1 LFRFGYFTNTGMP
14 NNPPAQ
20 DLVAS
25 AARYSLGQCATLAC
39 LLEVSIPKPGNVH
52 RGADF
57 EDVSFYH
64 FAAAAVAIA
73 SAFDVAHERG
83 VGETVLTAMTA
94 TRRAVATNTN
104 LGTLLLM
111 APLAKVP
118 REESLETGVAYV
130 LAELDAADAR
140 DVYEAIRLAQA
151 GGLGRVAEADVA
163 DPAPPDL
170 LSAMRLAAD
179 RDLVAR
185 QYSNN
190 FAEVLGLVV
199 PWLAEGLRS
208 GAGLVQTV
216 RTTQLRLLAQFP
228 DSLIARKCGLA
239 TAEQASGLAR
249 TALAAGPPGD
259 DAHEEIV
266 AELDFWLRSDGHRRN
281 PGTTADLLAAGLFA
295 ALRDGIIEEP
305 LKF

>member
-1 LFRFGYFTNTGMP
+1 MP
-14 NNPPAQ
+14 SEPEAR
-20 DLVAS
+20 DVLTS
-25 AARYSLGQCATLAC
+25 APRLTLGQCASLAC

-57 EDVSFYH
+57 EDVTFYH

-73 SAFDVAHERG
+73 PTFDATPQRG
-83 VGETVLTAMTA
+83 VGETVLSAMTA

-104 LGTLLLM
+104 LGTLLLI

-118 REESLETGVAYV
+118 RDQSLETGIARV
-130 LAELDAADAR
+130 LAELNATDAR
-140 DVYEAIRLAQA
+140 AVYEAIRLAQA
-151 GGLGRVAEADVA
+151 GGLGRVAEADIA
-163 DPAPPDL
+163 DPAPTDL
-170 LSAMRLAAD
+170 LAAMRLAAD

-185 QYSNN
+185 QYSDN
-190 FAEVLGLVV
+190 FADVLGLVV
-199 PWLAEGLRS
+199 PWLTEGVRA

-239 TAEQASGLAR
+239 MAEQASALAR
-249 TALAAGPPGD
+249 AALAAGSPGD
-259 DAHEEIV
+259 DAHEEFV

>member
-1 LFRFGYFTNTGMP
+1 MSSTPQPSDEAIGR
-14 NNPPAQ
+14 Q
-20 DLVAS
+20 
-25 AARYSLGQCATLAC
+25 RYTLGQCASLAC

-57 EDVSFYH
+57 DDVTFYH
-64 FAAAAVAIA
+64 FAASAVAIA
-73 SAFDVAHERG
+73 PAIDAAIERG
-83 VGETVLTAMTA
+83 VGETVLAAMSA

-104 LGTLLLM
+104 LGTLLLI
-111 APLAKVP
+111 ASLAKVP
-118 REESLETGVAYV
+118 RDERLETGVARV
-130 LAELDAADAR
+130 LAGLDASDAR
-140 DVYEAIRLAQA
+140 HVYEAIRLAHA
-151 GGLGRVAEADVA
+151 GGLGRVPQADVA
-163 DPAPPDL
+163 APAPPDL

-185 QYSNN
+185 QYSDN

-239 TAEQASGLAR
+239 TAEQASALAR
-249 TALAAGPPGD
+249 AALAAGSPGD
-259 DAHEEIV
+259 DAHEEVV

>member
-1 LFRFGYFTNTGMP
+1 MP
-14 NNPPAQ
+14 NEPQAQ
-20 DLVAS
+20 DLVVS
-25 AARYSLGQCATLAC
+25 GARYTLGQCASLAC

-57 EDVSFYH
+57 EDVTFYH

-73 SAFDVAHERG
+73 PAFDAVHERG
-83 VGETVLTAMTA
+83 VGETVLAAMTA

-104 LGTLLLM
+104 LGTLLLI

-118 REESLETGVAYV
+118 REEPLETGVARV
-130 LAELDAADAR
+130 LAELDASDAR
-140 DVYEAIRLAQA
+140 HVYEAIRLAQA

-199 PWLAEGLRS
+199 LWLADGLRA

-216 RTTQLRLLAQFP
+216 RTTQLRLLAKFP

-239 TAEQASGLAR
+239 TAEQASALAR
-249 TALAAGPPGD
+249 AALAAGAPGD

>member
-1 LFRFGYFTNTGMP
+1 MP
-14 NNPPAQ
+14 SEPEAR
-20 DLVAS
+20 DLNAS
-25 AARYSLGQCATLAC
+25 APRYTLGQCASLAC

-57 EDVSFYH
+57 EDVTFYH
-64 FAAAAVAIA
+64 FAAAGVAIA
-73 SAFDVAHERG
+73 PAFDAAHQHG
-83 VGETVLTAMTA
+83 VGETVLAAMTA

-104 LGTLLLM
+104 LGTLLLI
-111 APLAKVP
+111 APLAKLP
-118 REESLETGVAYV
+118 RDESLETGIARV

-140 DVYEAIRLAQA
+140 AVYEAIRLAQA

-163 DPAPPDL
+163 DPAPADL
-170 LSAMRLAAD
+170 LAAMSLAAD

-185 QYSNN
+185 QYGNN

-199 PWLAEGLRS
+199 PSLAEELRA
-208 GAGLVQTV
+208 GVGLVQAV
-216 RTTQLRLLAQFP
+216 RTTQLRLLAKFP

-239 TAEQASGLAR
+239 TAEQASALAR
-249 TALAAGPPGD
+249 AALAAGSPGE

>member
-1 LFRFGYFTNTGMP
+1 MP
-14 NNPPAQ
+14 SEPEAR
-20 DLVAS
+20 DVLTS
-25 AARYSLGQCATLAC
+25 APRLTLGQCASLAC

-57 EDVSFYH
+57 EDVTFYH

-73 SAFDVAHERG
+73 PAFDATPQRG
-83 VGETVLTAMTA
+83 VGETVLSAMTA

-104 LGTLLLM
+104 LGTLLLI

-118 REESLETGVAYV
+118 RDQSLETGIARV
-130 LAELDAADAR
+130 LAELNATDAR
-140 DVYEAIRLAQA
+140 AVYEAIRLAQA
-151 GGLGRVAEADVA
+151 GGLGRVAEADIA
-163 DPAPPDL
+163 DPAPTDL
-170 LSAMRLAAD
+170 LAAMRLAAD

-185 QYSNN
+185 QYSDN
-190 FAEVLGLVV
+190 FADVLGLVV
-199 PWLAEGLRS
+199 PWLTEGVRA

-239 TAEQASGLAR
+239 MAEQASALAR
-249 TALAAGPPGD
+249 AALAAGSPGD
-259 DAHEEIV
+259 DAHEEFV

>member
-1 LFRFGYFTNTGMP
+1 MP
-14 NNPPAQ
+14 SESVVR
-20 DLVAS
+20 DVLTS
-25 AARYSLGQCATLAC
+25 APRLTLGQCASLAC

-57 EDVSFYH
+57 EDVTFYH

-73 SAFDVAHERG
+73 PAFDAAPQRG
-83 VGETVLTAMTA
+83 VGETVLAAMTA

-104 LGTLLLM
+104 LGTLLLI

-118 REESLETGVAYV
+118 RDQSLETGIARV
-130 LAELDAADAR
+130 LAELNATDAR
-140 DVYEAIRLAQA
+140 AVYEAIRHAQA
-151 GGLGRVAEADVA
+151 GGLGRVAEADIA
-163 DPAPPDL
+163 DPAPTDL
-170 LSAMRLAAD
+170 LAAMRLAAD

-185 QYSNN
+185 QYSDN
-190 FAEVLGLVV
+190 FADVLGLVV
-199 PWLAEGLRS
+199 PWLTEGVRA
-208 GAGLVQTV
+208 GVGLVQTV

-239 TAEQASGLAR
+239 SAEQASALAR
-249 TALAAGPPGD
+249 AALAAGSPGD
-259 DAHEEIV
+259 DVHEEFV

>member
-1 LFRFGYFTNTGMP
+1 MSRT
-14 NNPPAQ
+14 PPPSDEAIGR
-20 DLVAS
+20 L
-25 AARYSLGQCATLAC
+25 RYTLGQCASLAC

-57 EDVSFYH
+57 EDVTFYH

-73 SAFDVAHERG
+73 PAIDAAPERG
-83 VGETVLTAMTA
+83 VGETVLAAMSA

-104 LGTLLLM
+104 LGTLLLI

-118 REESLETGVAYV
+118 RDEPLETGVARV
-130 LAELDAADAR
+130 LAELDAADSR
-140 DVYEAIRLAQA
+140 NVYEAIRIAQA

-163 DPAPPDL
+163 APAPAEL

-185 QYSNN
+185 QYGNN

-208 GAGLVQTV
+208 GVGLVQSV

-239 TAEQASGLAR
+239 TAEQASALAR
-249 TALAAGPPGD
+249 AALAAGVPGD

-266 AELDFWLRSDGHRRN
+266 SELDFWLRSDGHRRN

-295 ALRDGIIEEP
+295 TLRDGIIEEP

>member
-1 LFRFGYFTNTGMP
+1 MP
-14 NNPPAQ
+14 SEPEAR
-20 DLVAS
+20 DLSAS
-25 AARYSLGQCATLAC
+25 APRYTTGQCASLAC
-39 LLEVSIPKPGNVH
+39 LLELSIPKPGNVH

-57 EDVSFYH
+57 EDVTFYH

-73 SAFDVAHERG
+73 PAFDAASQRG
-83 VGETVLTAMTA
+83 VGETVLAAMSA

-104 LGTLLLM
+104 LGTLLLLG
-111 APLAKVP
+111 PLAKVP
-118 REESLETGVAYV
+118 RDESLETGIARV
-130 LAELDAADAR
+130 LAELDAIDAR
-140 DVYEAIRLAQA
+140 HVYETIRLAQA

-163 DPAPPDL
+163 DPAPSEL
-170 LSAMRLAAD
+170 LAAMRLAAD

-199 PWLAEGLRS
+199 PWLAEGVRA
-208 GAGLVQTV
+208 GAGLVKTV

-228 DSLIARKCGLA
+228 DSLIARKCGPA
-239 TAEQASGLAR
+239 AAEQASALAR
-249 TALAAGPPGD
+249 AALAAGAPGD

-305 LKF
+305 LTF

>member
-1 LFRFGYFTNTGMP
+1 MP
-14 NNPPAQ
+14 SEPEAR
-20 DLVAS
+20 DVLTS
-25 AARYSLGQCATLAC
+25 APRLTLGQCASLAC

-57 EDVSFYH
+57 EDVTFYH

-73 SAFDVAHERG
+73 PAFDAAPQRG
-83 VGETVLTAMTA
+83 VGETVLAAMTA

-104 LGTLLLM
+104 LGTLLLI

-118 REESLETGVAYV
+118 RDQSLETGIARV
-130 LAELDAADAR
+130 LAELNATDAR
-140 DVYEAIRLAQA
+140 AVYEAIRLAQA
-151 GGLGRVAEADVA
+151 GGLGRVAEADIA
-163 DPAPPDL
+163 DPAPADL
-170 LSAMRLAAD
+170 LAAMRLAAD

-185 QYSNN
+185 QYSDN
-190 FAEVLGLVV
+190 FADVLGLVV
-199 PWLAEGLRS
+199 PWLTEGVRA

-239 TAEQASGLAR
+239 TAEQASALAR
-249 TALAAGPPGD
+249 AALAAGAPGD